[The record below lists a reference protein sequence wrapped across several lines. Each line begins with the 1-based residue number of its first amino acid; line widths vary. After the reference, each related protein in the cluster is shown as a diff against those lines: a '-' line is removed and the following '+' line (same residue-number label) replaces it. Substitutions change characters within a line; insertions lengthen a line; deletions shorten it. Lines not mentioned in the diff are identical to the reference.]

1 MNNRFNL
8 TKLDGG
14 RYVVSDT
21 ETGYSIIFKTGQY
34 NTSQKVIA
42 PEQQHDSP
50 QEAARL
56 GAYAMRSIGDYMAQE
71 HADLV
76 FPSEEQERRRRH
88 FIDTTKDIGQ
98 SLRELREYNG
108 YTIEDAADKSGFS
121 VRRIEAIESG
131 KFPADLNVITRIIE
145 RLGGRLAVVPEES
158 ESDPHCAFVEL
169 TD

>member
-42 PEQQHDSP
+42 PEQQPDSP

-76 FPSEEQERRRRH
+76 FPSEKRYR
-88 FIDTTKDIGQ
+88 TK
-98 SLRELREYNG
+98 
-108 YTIEDAADKSGFS
+108 
-121 VRRIEAIESG
+121 
-131 KFPADLNVITRIIE
+131 P
-145 RLGGRLAVVPEES
+145 
-158 ESDPHCAFVEL
+158 
-169 TD
+169 